1 MALVYKNSRLTE
13 RGKTLANVK
22 KDRLNSGTGSSA
34 ICNIKDDR
42 VRSKT
47 SSSVVCNVKNGVIR
61 EKTGSK
67 RLEEVKDIRKEI
79 KDSESLSDVFV
90 AAVWWFLMK

>member
-1 MALVYKNSRLTE
+1 MALEYRNNRLIE

-34 ICNIKDDR
+34 ICNVKDDR

-47 SSSVVCNVKNGVIR
+47 GSSAVCNVKYGEIR

-67 RLEEVKDIRKEI
+67 RLKTVKEVRKEI
-79 KDSESLSDVFV
+79 KNSESLSDVFI
-90 AAVWWFLMK
+90 AAVWWFLMR